1 MLQNF
6 KDARA
11 SGLFFKILN
20 KPHPYFNCLVKYY
33 YTRKYLCNVSIGS
46 YYTIPFTIKLF
57 AFLFL
62 HAKGNSLRAIR
73 LHRLTRIENILH
85 VLDTFSAVHVV
96 ISPRDILSLLRF
108 VLAIYLCFFFSE
120 PHSSVAIVQDL
131 EQEVAGSISALP
143 TFLSRIDDSHCDRV
157 HSSPTAVNC
166 FDYCYVG
173 KQPVVWKKHCAE
185 YWFKELQE
193 SMGRCTGRRDIK
205 KTALNIFFSLTMRVY
220 I

>member
-33 YTRKYLCNVSIGS
+33 YTRKYLCNVSLGS

-85 VLDTFSAVHVV
+85 VLETFSAVHVV

-108 VLAIYLCFFFSE
+108 VLAIYLCFFSLSPIAQLPSCKTWNRRSLVLF
-120 PHSSVAIVQDL
+120 PLCQHSFRGLMIVIATGFIPLPPLSIVSTIVMWGSSQWFGRNIVLSTGLKNSRKAWVGALAAAI
-131 EQEVAGSISALP
+131 
-143 TFLSRIDDSHCDRV
+143 
-157 HSSPTAVNC
+157 
-166 FDYCYVG
+166 
-173 KQPVVWKKHCAE
+173 
-185 YWFKELQE
+185 
-193 SMGRCTGRRDIK
+193 
-205 KTALNIFFSLTMRVY
+205 
-220 I
+220 